1 MRIKL
6 DENIGRRGLELLMN
20 AGHDVMTVRDQGLQ
34 GATDD
39 RVFEACRI
47 EGRVL
52 ITLDR
57 DFGQILRFPPSG
69 TLGVVILNLGP
80 RPGPQ
85 ALIERIKSFLA
96 VLASRPLT
104 GRLWIVEPGQVR
116 IHLVDGDDGQT

>member
-6 DENIGRRGLELLMN
+6 DENIGRRGRELLLA

-34 GATDD
+34 GATDE
-39 RVFEACRI
+39 RVFEACRA

-57 DFGQILRFPPSG
+57 DFGQVLRFPPAG
-69 TLGVVILNLGP
+69 TSGVVILDLGP

-85 ALIERIKSFLA
+85 ALLDRLKSFLA

-104 GRLWIVEPGQVR
+104 GRLWIVEPGRVR
-116 IHLVDGDDGQT
+116 IHLADGDDGPT

>member
-1 MRIKL
+1 VRIKL

-20 AGHDVMTVRDQGLQ
+20 AGHHVMTVRDQGLQ

-39 RVFEACRI
+39 RVFEARRA

-57 DFGQILRFPPSG
+57 DFGQGLRFPPADTS
-69 TLGVVILNLGP
+69 GVVILDPGP

-85 ALIERIKSFLA
+85 ALLDRLKSLFA
-96 VLASRPLT
+96 VLASRPRT
-104 GRLWIVEPGQVR
+104 GRLWSVEPGR
-116 IHLVDGDDGQT
+116 IRTHLADGDDGPI